1 MGSYGL
7 GFDTRQLRF
16 RLCSLCGGPEADGM
30 RWAGEVREGW
40 RERTSTDQCMPNG
53 RQHRPNPEWV
63 GGQNSERLFSAWRAV
78 KSQGME
84 RPVEV
89 ARESRVGVIR
99 QPTRLSVDEGPGW
112 PAVHI

>member
-1 MGSYGL
+1 VLCRLLGSFGSRLGARGGERVMGSYRL

-16 RLCSLCGGPEADGM
+16 CLCSLCGGPEADGM

-40 RERTSTDQCMPNG
+40 REKTSTDQCMPNG

-63 GGQNSERLFSAWRAV
+63 GGQNSE
-78 KSQGME
+78 SQGME

-89 ARESRVGVIR
+89 AREPSGRNSSTNSALCG
-99 QPTRLSVDEGPGW
+99 
-112 PAVHI
+112 